1 MKKTLVLLTLF
12 LAVSILKTDA
22 HSGKP
27 SYYVIIDTDCAIDDL
42 RAVTL
47 LLASSKVAVLGIT
60 TSDGTLNP
68 YEGRKKVESLLRSFY
83 HEGIPVVAGEVIVEE
98 PPAWRDM
105 NRRVLWGNEEAAD
118 TSYSDMAAADFI
130 IESAASQKDSITVIC
145 LGGLTNIARALQGE
159 SSIKQRIERIIW
171 FNRIPDI
178 KDGTNYMFDKKSAD
192 YILNSGVNIDIVS
205 WSGNDMLRIDSV
217 LEDSISKINSIYA
230 QKIHNVLQ
238 QEELK
243 NSAHK
248 GYLNMWDDL
257 VPLYLLSSKAF
268 AIDSLHGNGHT
279 RFVSPSDI
287 NMIKSKELEIL
298 DVNNY
303 VTSKIF
309 NGFPD
314 DPALFQD
321 DVAAVMNEI
330 IERYG
335 LEEWKVGVLA
345 NELHG
350 HLGIYATVGVKMG
363 LRAREFFNIGIDDIN
378 IISYAGREPP
388 ISCMNDGLQVS
399 TGGTLGHGL
408 IYLADDN
415 KTRPMALFAYR
426 DRTVI
431 IRLKD
436 EYINIAR
443 NDIKNCIN
451 EYGDLT
457 KDYWSCV
464 RRNAIHYWLEWDKH
478 DMFEL
483 EY

>member
-1 MKKTLVLLTLF
+1 MRKDLVLLTLF
-12 LAVSILKTDA
+12 LAVLTVKIDA

-27 SYYVIIDTDCAIDDL
+27 GYYVIVDTDCAIDDL

-47 LLASSKVAVLGIT
+47 LLASSDVAVLGIT
-60 TSDGTLNP
+60 TSDGTLDP
-68 YEGRKKVESLLRSFY
+68 YDGYKKVESLLGSFY
-83 HEGIPVVAGEVIVEE
+83 HEGIPVAAGEIVVEE
-98 PPAWRDM
+98 PPVWRDM
-105 NRRVLWGNEEAAD
+105 NRRVLWGDEEAAD
-118 TSYSDMAAADFI
+118 TSHSEMAAADFI
-130 IESAASQKDSITVIC
+130 IESAASHEDHITVIC
-145 LGGLTNIARALQGE
+145 LGGLTNIARALKGD
-159 SSIKQRIERIIW
+159 SSIKQKIERIIW
-171 FNRIPDI
+171 FNRTPDI
-178 KDGTNYMFDKKSAD
+178 TDGTNYLFDKKSAE
-192 YILNSGVNIDIVS
+192 YILNSGINIDIVIRP
-205 WSGNDMLRIDSV
+205 GNEMLRFDSI
-217 LEDSISKINSIYA
+217 LADSISMINSVYARKIY
-230 QKIHNVLQ
+230 NVHQ

-268 AIDSLHGNGHT
+268 AVDSLSGNGNT
-279 RFVSPSDI
+279 RFASPSDFRLI
-287 NMIKSKELEIL
+287 RSKFIEIL
-298 DVNNY
+298 DVNGY
-303 VTSKIF
+303 VSSKIF

-314 DPALFQD
+314 DPELFQD
-321 DVAAVMNEI
+321 DVAAVMNEVI
-330 IERYG
+330 DRYG

-350 HLGIYATVGVKMG
+350 HLGIYAIVGVKMG

-378 IISYAGREPP
+378 IISYAGRMPP
-388 ISCMNDGLQVS
+388 VSCMNDGLQVS

-415 KTRPMALFAYR
+415 KTRPMAVFSFG

-436 EYINIAR
+436 EYVNIAR

-451 EYGDLT
+451 EYGNLT
-457 KDYWSCV
+457 NDYWNCV
-464 RRNAIHYWLEWDKH
+464 RRHAIQYWLKWDKH

>member
-1 MKKTLVLLTLF
+1 MRKVLILVTLV
-12 LAVSILKTDA
+12 LAVSILKIDA

-42 RAVTL
+42 RAITL
-47 LLASSKVAVLGIT
+47 LLASTKVAVLGIT

-68 YEGRKKVESLLRSFY
+68 YEGRKKVESLLRSYY
-83 HEGIPVVAGEVIVEE
+83 HEGIPVAAGDIVVEE

-105 NRRVLWGNEEAAD
+105 NRRVLWGDEEAAD
-118 TSYSDMAAADFI
+118 TSNEDIAAADFI
-130 IESAASQKDSITVIC
+130 IESVAGQENRITVIC
-145 LGGLTNIARALQGE
+145 LGGLTNIARALDGD
-159 SSIKQRIERIIW
+159 SSIKQKIERIIW
-171 FNRIPDI
+171 FNRTPDI
-178 KDGTNYMFDKKSAD
+178 EDGTNYMFDKKSAE
-192 YILNSGVNIDIVS
+192 YILNSGINIDIVS
-205 WSGNDMLRIDSV
+205 GPGNEVLHIDSV
-217 LEDSISKINSIYA
+217 LADSISRINSVYA

-238 QEELK
+238 QDELK

-257 VPLYLLSSKAF
+257 IPLYLLSSEAF
-268 AIDSLHGNGHT
+268 AVDSLPGNGYT

-287 NMIKSKELEIL
+287 SLIRSKVIQIL
-298 DVNNY
+298 DVNEY

-309 NGFPD
+309 SGFPD

-330 IERYG
+330 INRYG

-388 ISCMNDGLQVS
+388 VSCMNDGLQVS

-408 IYLADDN
+408 IYLADDD
-415 KTRPMALFAYR
+415 KTRPMALFAYM

-443 NDIKNCIN
+443 NDVKNCIN
-451 EYGDLT
+451 EYGNLT

-464 RRNAIHYWLEWDKH
+464 RRHAIQYWMEWDKH

>member
-1 MKKTLVLLTLF
+1 MKKISILLILF
-12 LAVSILKTDA
+12 LAVLTAKIDA

-47 LLASSKVAVLGIT
+47 LLASSDVAVLGIT
-60 TSDGTLNP
+60 TSDGTLDP
-68 YEGRKKVESLLRSFY
+68 CEGRKKVESLLGSFH
-83 HEGIPVVAGEVIVEE
+83 HEGIPVAAGEIVVEE

-105 NRRVLWGNEEAAD
+105 NRRVLWGDEEAAD
-118 TSYSDMAAADFI
+118 TSQGGMAAADFI
-130 IESAASQKDSITVIC
+130 IESAASHQDHITVIC
-145 LGGLTNIARALQGE
+145 LGGLTNIARALQGD
-159 SSIKQRIERIIW
+159 SSIKQKTERIIW
-171 FNRIPDI
+171 FNRTPDI
-178 KDGTNYMFDKKSAD
+178 TEGTNYMFDKKSAD
-192 YILNSGVNIDIVS
+192 YVLNSGVKIDIVS
-205 WSGNDMLRIDSV
+205 CPGNDLLSIDSI
-217 LEDSISKINSIYA
+217 LADSISMINSVYA
-230 QKIHNVLQ
+230 QKISDVHR

-268 AIDSLHGNGHT
+268 AVDSLTGNGYT
-279 RFVSPSDI
+279 RFVSPSDFSLI
-287 NMIKSKELEIL
+287 RSKVIEIL
-298 DVNNY
+298 DVNGY

-321 DVAAVMNEI
+321 DVAAVMNGI
-330 IERYG
+330 IDRYG

-350 HLGIYATVGVKMG
+350 HLGIFAIVGVKMG
-363 LRAREFFNIGIDDIN
+363 LRAREFFNIGIDDISVV
-378 IISYAGREPP
+378 SYAGRMPP
-388 ISCMNDGLQVS
+388 VSCMNDGLQVS

-408 IYLADDN
+408 IYLADDS
-415 KTRPMALFAYR
+415 RAMPMAVFSFG

-436 EYINIAR
+436 EYRNIAR

-464 RRNAIHYWLEWDKH
+464 RNHAIQYWLEWDKH

>member
-1 MKKTLVLLTLF
+1 MRKALILFTFF
-12 LAVSILKTDA
+12 LAVLTVKIDA

-47 LLASSKVAVLGIT
+47 LLASSNVAVLGIT

-83 HEGIPVVAGEVIVEE
+83 HEGIPVAAGEIVIEE
-98 PPAWRDM
+98 PPPWRDM
-105 NRRVLWGNEEAAD
+105 NRRVLWGDEEAA
-118 TSYSDMAAADFI
+118 YSSHSEMAAADFI
-130 IESAASQKDSITVIC
+130 IERAASHEDHITMIC
-145 LGGLTNIARALQGE
+145 LGGLTNIARALQRE
-159 SSIKQRIERIIW
+159 SSIKQKIERIIW
-171 FNRIPDI
+171 FNRTPDI
-178 KDGTNYMFDKKSAD
+178 TDGTNYMFDKKSAD

-205 WSGNDMLRIDSV
+205 GPGNDLLCVDSIFA
-217 LEDSISKINSIYA
+217 DSISRINSLYARKIY
-230 QKIHNVLQ
+230 NVHH

-257 VPLYLLSSKAF
+257 VPIYLLSSKAF
-268 AIDSLHGNGHT
+268 AVDSVPGNSHI
-279 RFVSPSDI
+279 RFVSPSDF
-287 NMIKSKELEIL
+287 NLIKSKVMEIL
-298 DVNNY
+298 DVNEY
-303 VTSKIF
+303 VSSKIF

-330 IERYG
+330 IDRYG

-350 HLGIYATVGVKMG
+350 HLGIYAIVGVKMG
-363 LRAREFFNIGIDDIN
+363 LRVREFFNIGIDDISVV
-378 IISYAGREPP
+378 SYAGRMPP
-388 ISCMNDGLQVS
+388 VSCMNDGLQVS

-408 IYLADDN
+408 IYLADDSR
-415 KTRPMALFAYR
+415 TMPMAVFSFG

-436 EYINIAR
+436 EYINIVR

-451 EYGDLT
+451 EYGNLT
-457 KDYWSCV
+457 NDYWNCV
-464 RRNAIHYWLEWDKH
+464 RRHAIQYWLEWDKH